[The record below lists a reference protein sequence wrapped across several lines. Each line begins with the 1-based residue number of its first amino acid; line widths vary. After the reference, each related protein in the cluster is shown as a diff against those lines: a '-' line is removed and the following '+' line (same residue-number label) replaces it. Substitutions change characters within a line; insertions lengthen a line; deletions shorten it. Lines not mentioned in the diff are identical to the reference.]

1 MEEKTEYKLCPYCK
15 SIYIPTENYC
25 CKHCYEKSFIIRRDV
40 YAQIQSKNKKGSNS
54 IIKLQHDEEFESRKE
69 LLSIWKKYGFVG
81 FLHTTNFNNFIDIY
95 KSKFLKSRNQLKNE
109 GLVFE
114 DNAELSVLSHTD
126 ELTKSKVR
134 LYYRCK
140 TPTNISAFK
149 KHNQQRPVMIV
160 FTEDLLLD
168 TNLIF
173 CDGGAG
179 TYSTKRTQIAKE
191 ALSFNWKEIFASY
204 SYNDDNN
211 NATERN
217 HRNAEVL
224 INSPLSLENA
234 IKFYFRNKDDYN
246 QACKILGKDA
256 RFEYAPS
263 YFI

>member
-140 TPTNISAFK
+140 TPTNMS
-149 KHNQQRPVMIV
+149 
-160 FTEDLLLD
+160 
-168 TNLIF
+168 
-173 CDGGAG
+173 
-179 TYSTKRTQIAKE
+179 
-191 ALSFNWKEIFASY
+191 
-204 SYNDDNN
+204 
-211 NATERN
+211 
-217 HRNAEVL
+217 
-224 INSPLSLENA
+224 
-234 IKFYFRNKDDYN
+234 
-246 QACKILGKDA
+246 A
-256 RFEYAPS
+256 RFWKIKELDGIGSTTYKNLFN
-263 YFI
+263 YCKKQTTGERYEQLNLFD